1 MERDRMIY
9 TGLRCRVNVKA
20 AFIDMCMESPLLEP
34 RLLMS
39 AVISAGCG
47 EQVCRTVREE
57 ENGVFRV
64 QVKLDEEKREHIYE
78 ELFGEKL
85 RDGKLEQ
92 LSDSD
97 RKLFEPIEMLHR
109 KEADIDIIPFIACGI
124 VRNSRSRS
132 RLLTAVTGCE
142 KECLGKFRGSEY
154 DTAGYL
160 QRYLLDERK
169 AARLA
174 IGLLL
179 LLKEEETDE
188 KYNKVMDVIY
198 AGYKPIKNRIKK
210 LDYLTGEC
218 YREAMAKDMVM
229 ELQLA
234 RMVIQMVIAED
245 LGIPVIQDY
254 GFCQVVCMLQD
265 CENNWKNGE
274 VQEIDMSEGKR
285 IYRKLLRKHWN
296 PGAYYISAFLEEE
309 EAEGAGF
316 QNKMENLLFQF
327 GLEIRALSG
336 LCLEKWEAEALCA
349 IFEEEDWERY
359 RYLLLT
365 ATLCKYIQQIEAM
378 YEREIPE
385 EIHYRE
391 TCTEDAV
398 NRLEYEKK
406 RMEEKIRIL
415 EQQKK
420 EKEDELAEAERRIGR
435 LKRDGERKERRYEKE
450 RAELSALREAVR
462 SETKGTGKRRPD
474 REECVEC
481 EENDKRQKT
490 IKEAEEPLDV
500 RLDRSIVIGGHK
512 NWQKKMRQCLPDS
525 QFVASDH
532 MNFDPAMLRNKK
544 YIIVNTDI
552 LKHGIYYKIMSE
564 RKKEQK
570 VLYVHGN
577 NVDRV
582 LKEIEEQL

>member
-57 ENGVFRV
+57 ENGVFKV

-142 KECLGKFRGSEY
+142 KECLSKFRGSEY

-179 LLKEEETDE
+179 LLKEEEADE

-210 LDYLTGEC
+210 LEYLTGEC

-234 RMVIQMVIAED
+234 RMVIQMVIA
-245 LGIPVIQDY
+245 
-254 GFCQVVCMLQD
+254 
-265 CENNWKNGE
+265 
-274 VQEIDMSEGKR
+274 
-285 IYRKLLRKHWN
+285 
-296 PGAYYISAFLEEE
+296 
-309 EAEGAGF
+309 
-316 QNKMENLLFQF
+316 
-327 GLEIRALSG
+327 
-336 LCLEKWEAEALCA
+336 
-349 IFEEEDWERY
+349 
-359 RYLLLT
+359 
-365 ATLCKYIQQIEAM
+365 
-378 YEREIPE
+378 
-385 EIHYRE
+385 
-391 TCTEDAV
+391 
-398 NRLEYEKK
+398 
-406 RMEEKIRIL
+406 
-415 EQQKK
+415 
-420 EKEDELAEAERRIGR
+420 
-435 LKRDGERKERRYEKE
+435 
-450 RAELSALREAVR
+450 
-462 SETKGTGKRRPD
+462 
-474 REECVEC
+474 
-481 EENDKRQKT
+481 
-490 IKEAEEPLDV
+490 
-500 RLDRSIVIGGHK
+500 
-512 NWQKKMRQCLPDS
+512 
-525 QFVASDH
+525 
-532 MNFDPAMLRNKK
+532 
-544 YIIVNTDI
+544 
-552 LKHGIYYKIMSE
+552 
-564 RKKEQK
+564 
-570 VLYVHGN
+570 
-577 NVDRV
+577 
-582 LKEIEEQL
+582 